1 MASFNGKAQGIRT
14 TNLSGN
20 AAYRL
25 GNREKLATQ
34 VLTSFLHELKY
45 YGDNTPQ
52 MIELAREVASVD
64 GPFVARLAIY
74 ARKTMGMRSTTH
86 MLCAVLAHEAK
97 DEAYVRPTLRTCV
110 VRGDDV
116 TETLCAYK
124 GIFPGEAL
132 PNSLRRAMRDALE
145 EMDDYEIAKY
155 QMRGRQLTMADAIK
169 ICHPARREAF
179 VACIEGRLP
188 VPEGWQT
195 ALSREGN
202 TAKTWERL
210 IDEDRIPYMAALRN
224 LRNML
229 KAGPSNIDLA
239 LARLT
244 NPEAVRHSR
253 QLPFRYYSA
262 WNSVRDMASSKVLD
276 ALEAAIATSIDN
288 YPRLTGRTVVAVD
301 VSGSMSA
308 RLSRMSSIT
317 YADVAALLG
326 VCVARLS
333 DDCVLYT
340 FEGWARRVSISGRA
354 GILSQMDALR
364 GSGGWTNM
372 GAVFEEMSSDRV
384 DCDRII
390 ILSDNEVNGGF
401 RSAGR
406 GGVIQLLA
414 DRYRKEV
421 GHDVW
426 VHAADM
432 AGYGTVQFVG
442 KDTSIIAGWSEKIL
456 QLIPMAEQGQGGMLA
471 AIEAV
476 ELPA

>member
-1 MASFNGKAQGIRT
+1 MASFNGKARGLVT

-25 GNREKLATQ
+25 SIREKLATQ
-34 VLTSFLHELKY
+34 VLTSFLNEPKY
-45 YGDNTPQ
+45 YGDNTPRVV
-52 MIELAREVASVD
+52 ELARNVASVD
-64 GPFVARLAIY
+64 GPFVARLALY
-74 ARKTMGMRSTTH
+74 ARNTLGMRSITH
-86 MLCAVLAHEAK
+86 MLCAVLSHEAK
-97 DEAYVRPTLRTCV
+97 DEAYVRPAIRACV
-110 VRGDDV
+110 LRGDDV
-116 TETLCAYK
+116 TETLSAYK
-124 GIFPGEAL
+124 GIFPDEAL

-145 EMDDYEIAKY
+145 VMDDYEVAKY

-179 VACIEGRLP
+179 AACIEGRLP

-202 TAKTWERL
+202 TAEIWERL
-210 IDEDRIPYMAALRN
+210 IAEDRIPYMAALRN

-229 KAGPSNIDLA
+229 EAGPDNLDVA

-244 NPEAVRHSR
+244 DPEAVRRSR
-253 QLPFRYYSA
+253 QLPFRYYSS

-276 ALEAAIATSIDN
+276 ALEGAITASIDS

-301 VSGSMSA
+301 VSASMGA
-308 RLSRMSSIT
+308 RLSKMSSVT

-326 VCVARLS
+326 VCAARLS

-340 FEGWARRVSISGRA
+340 FEDQAERVAISSRA

-364 GSGGWTNM
+364 GTGGWTNM
-372 GAVFEEMSSDRV
+372 GAVFEEMSSSHV
-384 DCDRII
+384 DCDRIV
-390 ILSDNEVNGGF
+390 ILSDNEVNGGGL
-401 RSAGR
+401 SAG
-406 GGVIQLLA
+406 GGKTIQRLA
-414 DRYRKEV
+414 DRYRQEV
-421 GHDVW
+421 GHDAW

-432 AGYGTVQFVG
+432 AGYGTAQFRG

-456 QLIPMAEQGQGGMLA
+456 QLIPMAEQGTSGMVA

-476 ELPA
+476 ELPV